1 MTRHNFRMPR
11 PLGVSIQNAEE
22 IENIDN
28 EVEVVFQSGP
38 SLRPN
43 DPRRNQSRIRNL
55 LEELEGNFGLQAV
68 TTCPLIDVTPDR
80 IAIIEKMKLGNET
93 VMRVDGHLLDSESSV
108 FKDIEELI
116 KSGFPHE
123 FEAVEIEHLEQ
134 IQIEIQHKRFVRA
147 VRLWGFDEMEG
158 RKIASFKNPTI

>member
-1 MTRHNFRMPR
+1 MPHQLR
-11 PLGVSIQNAEE
+11 VSIQNAEE

-38 SLRPN
+38 SLRPY
-43 DPRRNQSRIRNL
+43 DPRRNQSGMRRLI
-55 LEELEGNFGLQAV
+55 EEIEGNFGLEAV
-68 TTCPLIDVTPDR
+68 TKRPLIDVTPDR
-80 IAIIEKMKLGNET
+80 IAIIEKVKLENET
-93 VMRVDGHLLDSESSV
+93 VMRVDGHLLDSESTV

-116 KSGFPHE
+116 KSGFPHA
-123 FEAVEIEHLEQ
+123 FEAAEIEHLDQ
-134 IQIEIQHKRFVRA
+134 IQIEIQHKRWGSFVRA